1 MSYVGNRP
9 WRLEESALR
18 GKVWLDLDR
27 PRQLGTQHFRR
38 GVWRG
43 RWLTC
48 VSLGRSTLCVRFTGV
63 QQRPTHPLVA
73 GLGGERRA
81 GGGGRTHWNTVLLEV
96 KANTLCQNRTKNV
109 LVQTS
114 LREEISMVK
123 SKNHCSAATV
133 VHEDMG
139 TTGKEVN

>member
-1 MSYVGNRP
+1 MCQVYR
-9 WRLEESALR
+9 SATE
-18 GKVWLDLDR
+18 
-27 PRQLGTQHFRR
+27 TQTSIS
-38 GVWRG
+38 G
-43 RWLTC
+43 RA
-48 VSLGRSTLCVRFTGV
+48 R
-63 QQRPTHPLVA
+63 
-73 GLGGERRA
+73 RRA
-81 GGGGRTHWNTVLLEV
+81 ASRGGGRTHWNTVLLEV

-109 LVQTS
+109 LVQMS